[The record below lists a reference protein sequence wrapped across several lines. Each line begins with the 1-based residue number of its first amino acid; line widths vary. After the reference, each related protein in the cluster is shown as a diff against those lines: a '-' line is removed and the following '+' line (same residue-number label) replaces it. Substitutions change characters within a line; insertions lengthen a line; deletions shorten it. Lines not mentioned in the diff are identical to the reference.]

1 MRCLHDTNHQL
12 RWEVEETGE
21 EADDES
27 DDDDENWEDAV
38 EENTGTGVVL
48 GKEWFHWE
56 RLKGSKNEEQRMKK

>member
-1 MRCLHDTNHQL
+1 
-12 RWEVEETGE
+12 VEETGE